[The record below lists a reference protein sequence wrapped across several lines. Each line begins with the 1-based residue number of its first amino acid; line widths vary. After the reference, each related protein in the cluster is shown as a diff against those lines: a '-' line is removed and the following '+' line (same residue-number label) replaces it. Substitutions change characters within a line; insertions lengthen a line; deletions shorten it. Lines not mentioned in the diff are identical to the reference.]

1 MRRATKRLVR
11 SIAIAACAGSA
22 LVGAGSAAA
31 DDAPME
37 VTGAISELSGTCP
50 ELTFLIGDQ
59 KVSTDAATRF
69 DDGTCD
75 DLANGTRV
83 EVEGVERDGIL
94 YARDVELK
102 AIAGRS

>member
-1 MRRATKRLVR
+1 MRPTTKRLIR
-11 SIAIAACAGSA
+11 SIAIGTGVGIAFAG
-22 LVGAGSAAA
+22 LGTAAA

-37 VTGAISELSGTCP
+37 LTGAVSELSGKCP
-50 ELTFLIGDQ
+50 ELTFQIGDQ

-69 DDGTCD
+69 DDGSCED
-75 DLANGTRV
+75 VANGRRV

-102 AIAGRS
+102 AIAGHD

>member
-1 MRRATKRLVR
+1 MQPTTKRLAR
-11 SIAIAACAGSA
+11 LIAFAFGAPMLLA
-22 LVGAGSAAA
+22 GAGIATAA
-31 DDAPME
+31 DAPME
-37 VTGAISELSGTCP
+37 VTGTVSELSGTCP
-50 ELTFLIGDQ
+50 ELKFSIGDQ

-75 DLANGTRV
+75 DVANGKRV

-102 AIAGRS
+102 AIAGGE

>member
-1 MRRATKRLVR
+1 MRPQAKRLAR
-11 SIAIAACAGSA
+11 LIALAAASAIAFVEVQSA
-22 LVGAGSAAA
+22 TA

-37 VTGAISELSGTCP
+37 VTGTVAELSGTCP
-50 ELTFLIGDQ
+50 ELMFMIGDQ

-75 DLANGTRV
+75 DVTNGKRV
-83 EVEGVERDGIL
+83 EVQGVERNGIL